1 MAANQFARGV
11 DDRLPAGGLVGHL
24 PTLDLGA
31 AAPVGGGCRP
41 GTRRT
46 PQGSARQL
54 VRTPVGLV
62 SRRWVTVRINQNDRS
77 VCTTG

>member
-11 DDRLPAGGLVGHL
+11 DDRLPAGCLVGHL

-41 GTRRT
+41 GSVEPHKDRRGNLFE
-46 PQGSARQL
+46 P
-54 VRTPVGLV
+54 
-62 SRRWVTVRINQNDRS
+62 RWAW
-77 VCTTG
+77 